1 MNRQPDYKSRQDIPE
16 ERRWRLEDIFPS
28 DAAWEDAL
36 TRISRKS
43 SDLDAYRG
51 RLGQCDQLV
60 SALEL
65 SSQLEMD
72 LMELFTY
79 ARMRRDEDNAAAR
92 YQDMT
97 ERVMSLLYRFQA
109 AQAFL
114 VPEITALPDQDVRQ
128 WMQEETRLAPYRHQ
142 LDDILRARAH
152 TLSEVEETI
161 LSNFGPVAQGIGDTF
176 TLLDNVEIKLGSI
189 KDDQDQTI
197 ELSHGKF
204 AQLREHKDRAT
215 REAAFRQMHEAFG
228 AMGHTLSSLYATHI
242 KSDLLVSGTRHFE
255 DALASALFARNLPR
269 SLYTSLIDAVH
280 DGLPVLQRYF
290 ALRRQ
295 LLDLPD
301 LHIHDT
307 YITMVDM
314 PERHYDYD
322 QACDLLR
329 KAFAPLGQ
337 AYLAALERHLTERWI
352 DVYETPGKTS
362 GAYSWGTY
370 KSHPYV
376 LLNYSGTLSDVF
388 TLAHEV
394 GHSLHTYFSSQRPYP
409 ESDYPI
415 FLAEI
420 ASTVNENLLMQYL
433 LGQCDASTDSGR
445 QEMMYLLN
453 HFLESF
459 RLTVFRQTMF
469 AEFEWKAHQKIEQG
483 QSLTA
488 DSLCQMYAELLDLYF
503 APEVTVDDFMRWEW
517 ARIPHFYTSYYV
529 YQYATGFSAAV
540 ALTSRMAEEG
550 EPAVSRYLEF
560 LGAGGSDYPLNI
572 LARAGVDLSGPEP
585 IQAAMQRFDQVL
597 QQMSALLPE
606 KEA

>member
-1 MNRQPDYKSRQDIPE
+1 MNKRPEYKTRQEIPE
-16 ERRWRLEDIFPS
+16 QRRWRLEDIFPT
-28 DAAWEDAL
+28 DEAWEDAL
-36 TRISRKS
+36 RLISQKS
-43 SDLDAYRG
+43 NDLDQYRG
-51 RLGQCDQLV
+51 QLGQCEQLV

-65 SSQLEMD
+65 ASQLEMD
-72 LMELFTY
+72 LMELVTY
-79 ARMRRDEDNAAAR
+79 ARMRRDEDNAADR

-97 ERVMSLLYRFQA
+97 ARVMSLLYRFQV

-114 VPEITALPDQDVRQ
+114 VPEITALSDTDVRQ
-128 WMQEETRLAPYRHQ
+128 WMEEEKRLAPYRHQ
-142 LDDILRARAH
+142 LDDILRGRAH

-189 KDDQDQTI
+189 TDGQGQTI

-204 AQLREHKDRAT
+204 GQLREHKDRST

-228 AMGHTLSSLYATHI
+228 AVGHTLASLYATHI
-242 KSDLLVSGTRHFE
+242 KADLLVSGTRHFE

-290 ALRRQ
+290 TLRRQ
-295 LLDLPD
+295 LLGLSD

-307 YITMVDM
+307 YISMVDM
-314 PERHYDYD
+314 PERHYDFE

-329 KAFAPLGQ
+329 KAFAPLGPD
-337 AYLAALERHLTERWI
+337 YLAALERHLTERWI

-420 ASTVNENLLMQYL
+420 ASTVNENLLMRYML
-433 LGQCDASTDSGR
+433 SQCDETSESGR

-488 DSLCQMYAELLDLYF
+488 DSLCQTYEALLDQYF
-503 APEVTVDDFMRWEW
+503 APEVVVDDFMRWEW

-540 ALTSRMAEEG
+540 ALTGRMAEEG
-550 EPAVSRYLEF
+550 EPAVRRYLEF
-560 LGAGGSDYPLNI
+560 LGAGGSDYPLNT

-585 IQAAMQRFDQVL
+585 IQAAMQRFDEVL
-597 QQMSALLPE
+597 RQMAALLPDT
-606 KEA
+606 EA